1 MMEDEIERK
10 IYRMLI
16 QRRKIMEWRK
26 EEKERKYK
34 DKMMLYLKIM
44 WKEMDIEGIE
54 ILLKIEEERKEEIID
69 EKFVVIW
76 FEQKMIEWIVRRQ
89 EKKKDKMEVM

>member
-1 MMEDEIERK
+1 
-10 IYRMLI
+10 
-16 QRRKIMEWRK
+16 MEWRK

-76 FEQKMIEWIVRRQ
+76 FE
-89 EKKKDKMEVM
+89 